1 MKLTQPWILVGSHPH
16 LYKMD
21 MGRDEVKGLTTVLLK
36 SEESNMDCFGALRR
50 SLDPQPYLNKRLRMT
65 AAIKTEDAE
74 EAALWFRVDGAE
86 PERIVLDNMYDRA
99 VIGSCD
105 WKLCELVLD
114 VPADAKAIYYGALLS
129 GNGKL
134 WMTADT
140 QFEEV
145 NQDVPVTGLAQ

>member
-1 MKLTQPWILVGSHPH
+1 
-16 LYKMD
+16 
-21 MGRDEVKGLTTVLLK
+21 
-36 SEESNMDCFGALRR
+36 
-50 SLDPQPYLNKRLRMT
+50 
-65 AAIKTEDAE
+65 
-74 EAALWFRVDGAE
+74 
-86 PERIVLDNMYDRA
+86 
-99 VIGSCD
+99 
-105 WKLCELVLD
+105 LVLD